1 MNDLLFFWKI
11 ISKFCLFQPGQ
22 MFPQSSGWGGGQEW
36 YGNSMGPPA
45 AHPRPPQPSQ
55 LTFDNAY
62 NFHGSAHVMTQ
73 SMQPEFQLA
82 AAGQHHPFS
91 PASSAGSRPVHTPT
105 TLMYDA
111 AGGYQQ
117 AAAGLPYHVSMTA
130 GAAGGIAAD
139 KSSLLQLSAATAST
153 GVRQAVA
160 HHGPVV
166 GHHQGNL
173 QPGYPPRL
181 VETTSHS
188 CENKQLLAVKTSS
201 SCVVSAGYPGLSSTG
216 SSPSHPPVTRVQD
229 GLVTSSNNSRGHHT
243 KDTIPHLPP
252 PPPPDYGSRIISGI
266 NVNPPPLMYGGSIPE
281 FTNLVVPTAV
291 APGNGIMASQLHSPS
306 SNNIPPPPHQPTFL
320 ACSAAV
326 ELATDDLINIAGTK
340 FEQGTLSSQTS
351 SSNLD
356 NEEDSLSS
364 LARTPAAPT
373 TADINNNKQIKFENS
388 ESFVSSSIMKAL
400 QNTTSSIINNSWENN
415 SNICKQ
421 IIPQLDGNF
430 DDPDFLP
437 FQEEDDQYFEE
448 NLANSAKKKRSR
460 NPRKMEGKDEEN
472 ITLRTPLEVYRDILE
487 DEDSFGDMTEEQKQ
501 KLSLKASQLKE
512 ISPDCHCSQQGL
524 KGRKIKAKKLMK
536 KLIFNIL

>member
-1 MNDLLFFWKI
+1 
-11 ISKFCLFQPGQ
+11 
-22 MFPQSSGWGGGQEW
+22 MFPQSSGWGSGQEW

-73 SMQPEFQLA
+73 PMQPEFQLA

-91 PASSAGSRPVHTPT
+91 PASSAVSRPVHTPT

-139 KSSLLQLSAATAST
+139 KSSLLQLSAATAT
-153 GVRQAVA
+153 TRQAVA

-181 VETTSHS
+181 AETTSLS
-188 CENKQLLAVKTSS
+188 CEDKQLSAVKTSS

-229 GLVTSSNNSRGHHT
+229 GLVTSSNSRGHQT
-243 KDTIPHLPP
+243 KETIPHLPP
-252 PPPPDYGSRIISGI
+252 PPPPDYGSRIISGL
-266 NVNPPPLMYGGSIPE
+266 NVNPPPLMYGGTIPE

-291 APGNGIMASQLHSPS
+291 TPTNGIMASQLHSPS
-306 SNNIPPPPHQPTFL
+306 SNNIPPHHQPTFL

-326 ELATDDLINIAGTK
+326 ELVTDDSINIAGTK
-340 FEQGTLSSQTS
+340 FEKQGTFSSSKTS

-356 NEEDSLSS
+356 SKEESLSS
-364 LARTPAAPT
+364 LTRTPAAPT
-373 TADINNNKQIKFENS
+373 TADINNNKQLKFEHS
-388 ESFVSSSIMKAL
+388 SSFVSSSIMKAL
-400 QNTTSSIINNSWENN
+400 QTTTSSIINNSLENN
-415 SNICKQ
+415 SNIFCNQ

-437 FQEEDDQYFEE
+437 FQEEDDQYFED
-448 NLANSAKKKRSR
+448 NLGNSAKKKRSR
-460 NPRKMEGKDEEN
+460 NAKKPALEGKDEEN

-487 DEDSFGDMTEEQKQ
+487 DGESFGDMTEEHKQ
-501 KLSLKASQLKE
+501 NLSFKASQLKE
-512 ISPDCHCSQQGL
+512 ISPDCSCSQQGL
-524 KGRKIKAKKLMK
+524 KGL
-536 KLIFNIL
+536 L